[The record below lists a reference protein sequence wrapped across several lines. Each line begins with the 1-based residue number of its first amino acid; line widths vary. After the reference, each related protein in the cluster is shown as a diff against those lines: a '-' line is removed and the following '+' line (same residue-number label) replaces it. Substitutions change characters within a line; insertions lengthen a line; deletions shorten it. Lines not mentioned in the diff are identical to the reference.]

1 MSHEIRTPM
10 NAIIGLTHLALKND
24 LPPKLYDYLTK
35 IERSSQALLSIIN
48 DILDFSKIEAGK
60 LDIEEIEFELDNVFD
75 TISNLIS
82 IKAQEKGLEVVF
94 DIDTNLPINLLGD
107 PLRLGQILTNLSSN
121 AIKFTNKGEIII
133 SAKLVEHLGSSM
145 IVEFGVKDTCIGL
158 TEEQI
163 NKLFKAFSQGDA
175 STTRKYGG
183 TGLGLTI
190 SKRLVEMMNGKIW
203 VESEPGVGST
213 FYFTAE
219 LGVIENQPSKEMQ
232 LSVDLRNMKILVCDD
247 NETSREVLKQT
258 LSGLSFQV
266 ETAESAKE
274 AIALLEQNYDEPFEL
289 VLMDWRMPEID
300 GIKASQL
307 IKNDPKIKHTPIII
321 MITAYGREEVMR
333 DAELA
338 GLNGFLIKPI
348 NHSLLFDTIMQVFGQ
363 DTKREVRIH
372 RKGIRFTE
380 DLKMLAGS
388 RILLTEDNE
397 INQQVASELLTSAGF
412 TVDIAGNGQV
422 AFEMIKDSG
431 NPSKYDIVLMDLQM
445 PIMDGYTATREIRK
459 LHDYKT
465 CR

>member
-183 TGLGLTI
+183 TGLDLTI
-190 SKRLVEMMNGKIW
+190 SNRLVEMMNGKIW

-289 VLMDWRMPEID
+289 VLMDW
-300 GIKASQL
+300 
-307 IKNDPKIKHTPIII
+307 
-321 MITAYGREEVMR
+321 
-333 DAELA
+333 
-338 GLNGFLIKPI
+338 
-348 NHSLLFDTIMQVFGQ
+348 
-363 DTKREVRIH
+363 
-372 RKGIRFTE
+372 
-380 DLKMLAGS
+380 
-388 RILLTEDNE
+388 
-397 INQQVASELLTSAGF
+397 
-412 TVDIAGNGQV
+412 
-422 AFEMIKDSG
+422 
-431 NPSKYDIVLMDLQM
+431 
-445 PIMDGYTATREIRK
+445 
-459 LHDYKT
+459 
-465 CR
+465 